1 MKRDLA
7 ELLQAA
13 RAQPAPAHDAAT
25 PTPRVPRPVPLSSAP
40 PPARPASRIATTQSI
55 PIWADQYDQL
65 NLLRARLVREKSGPT
80 ERLTIGTVIRA
91 LLDIAGPVLDDV
103 RGETEDEIRASL
115 EALLRAH

>member
-7 ELLQAA
+7 ELLRAA
-13 RAQPAPAHDAAT
+13 RDEPP
-25 PTPRVPRPVPLSSAP
+25 PTLDPPAP
-40 PPARPASRIATTQSI
+40 PPTIHRPAPPVAASARTQTTASI

-65 NLLRARLVREKSGPT
+65 NLLRARLVRERSGPT

-103 RGETEDEIRASL
+103 RGESEDEIRASL
-115 EALLRAH
+115 DALLRTHLT